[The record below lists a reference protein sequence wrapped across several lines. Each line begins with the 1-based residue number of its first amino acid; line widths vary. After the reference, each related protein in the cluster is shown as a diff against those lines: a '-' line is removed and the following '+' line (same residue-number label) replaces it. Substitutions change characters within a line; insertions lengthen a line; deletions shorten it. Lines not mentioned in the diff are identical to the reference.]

1 MAIFDDLPKPGQ
13 ALDAFNQFTNPGPM
27 DYGGFFASSV
37 PSTSGF
43 GTRQSKVRNNRPGVN
58 ARKRMYWFIPE
69 QPIVEMYLNPQSVA
83 IDEGKVITPTRTK
96 GGYAIQYWGEEL
108 IKINI
113 QGTTGTSGI
122 EGINVL
128 RDVYRSEQLTLD
140 PYALY
145 VAAAPAPSPAS
156 AVGSAIGGALGGDLG
171 ASIGGAVGGLIGD
184 AASGLGPGTRPTPS
198 LAQFAFSVEM
208 YWDGEVYRGYFTRF
222 NVTESVDT
230 LGLFNYTMEFVAT
243 QRRGFRQNF
252 MPWHRSATSGQSD
265 SNPMFGRPYSYGA
278 LVPGEQATP
287 RVAGNN
293 SSGILP
299 SIGESLGFD
308 LF

>member
-1 MAIFDDLPKPGQ
+1 MAIFDPPQPGE

-27 DYGGFFASSV
+27 SYEGFAGSAI
-37 PSTSGF
+37 PSTSGL

-58 ARKRMYWFIPE
+58 ARHRMYWFIPE
-69 QPIVEMYLNPQSVA
+69 QPIVEMYLNPQSVSYG
-83 IDEGKVITPTRTK
+83 DKKVVTPQRTK

-108 IKINI
+108 KTINI

-128 RDVYRSEQLTLD
+128 HDIYRSEQLTLD

-145 VAAAPAPSPAS
+145 VAAAPPPSPAS

-184 AASGLGPGTRPTPS
+184 AASGLGPGTRPTPT

-208 YWDGEVYRGYFTRF
+208 YWGGQVHRGYFSSF
-222 NVTESVDT
+222 NVTESVEH
-230 LGLFNYTMEFVAT
+230 LGLFNYTMEFIAT
-243 QRRGFRQNF
+243 QTRGFRQNF

-265 SNPMFGRPYSYGA
+265 SNPFVGRPYSFGP

-287 RVAGNN
+287 RVDGDN
-293 SSGILP
+293 SSGILQ
-299 SIGESLGFD
+299 SLQDSVGLDIF
-308 LF
+308 